1 MIRTYDRLAARY
13 DKMHDRWLR
22 HAGGEAQ
29 AALEASLIS
38 RIQPND
44 RVLDA
49 GCGTGALSRA
59 VASQID
65 DVSLTLFDQC
75 DDMLALTGDVK
86 AYRVRGSL
94 LDTPFEDGAF
104 DVAVAA
110 WSIEATG
117 HPDRAI
123 AELIRVVRPGG
134 RVLVAFCADEPPV
147 TVAAALLRKG
157 VEFRQTGSFLDA
169 QHVEAEFRRNGATEI
184 IRHRCSGPVAVLDAR
199 VSEWVPL
206 ELAA

>member
-13 DKMHDRWLR
+13 DKMHSRWLR

-38 RIQPND
+38 RTNSGD

-59 VASQID
+59 VASQIE
-65 DVSLTLFDQC
+65 DVSLTLFDLC
-75 DDMLALTGDVK
+75 DDMLALTQDVE
-86 AYRVRGSL
+86 ADRVRGSL
-94 LDTPFEDGAF
+94 LDMPFEDGTF

-117 HPDRAI
+117 QPDRAI
-123 AELIRVVRPGG
+123 AQLFRVVRPGG
-134 RVLVAFCADEPPV
+134 RLLVAFCADEPP
-147 TVAAALLRKG
+147 TTFAATLLRKG
-157 VEFRQTGSFLDA
+157 VELRQTGSFLDA
-169 QHVEAEFRRNGATEI
+169 RQVEAEFRKNGAFEV
-184 IRHRCSGPVAVLDAR
+184 IRHRCAGPVAVLDAR
-199 VSEWVPL
+199 IPDHAL
-206 ELAA
+206 LRLAA